1 MSNLP
6 GPRPSPLRRR
16 RGAPPPPTPVDPS
29 TARPTIRVS
38 SLYGTSWRTSFVT
51 GDQNTL
57 TDSLS
62 LGRLER
68 FYRASADQLP
78 SVIVSR
84 PVDASTVWCERWR
97 EGTVV
102 SARMWLFALPT
113 GQVVVGLT
121 LDVDCTHLHAV
132 NLLEDCYYLTLTI
145 DGGQVEQLVAAE
157 ARAHGLEVDTEEFTA
172 ERHQIVYS
180 APLEAKDP
188 ADVVQRLIYRA
199 NLPYRPGYGAISY
212 PGELNRRPN
221 TTAAIGPYVSVL
233 FGQQDYIEN
242 AALVSAVQ
250 AVASS
255 VRLREIRNALYHD
268 LREFHAIERA
278 AADTRT
284 RRRTL
289 EQITDDLTRL
299 ELDLS
304 VSVEAPG
311 DLGVLVP
318 SLRVIEYHN
327 QVYASIGIREL
338 ADTVSRMLRRLE
350 ATGRAELTSVESIE
364 RRADEDRR
372 LRWAVAIGFVSVVAV
387 PISLILA
394 FFGINTTQV
403 TADRS
408 MFDPAYL
415 WVYASIG
422 LLLAISTGLA
432 VSLYVH
438 QARQQRRYLTRR
450 TDAAQDLNH
459 VPLPH
464 QRQRADTPSQPGPR

>member
-1 MSNLP
+1 MP
-6 GPRPSPLRRR
+6 GPRSSPLRRR
-16 RGAPPPPTPVDPS
+16 RETPPPPTPVAAF
-29 TARPTIRVS
+29 TTRPGLRIS
-38 SLYGTSWRTSFVT
+38 NLFSTSWRTHFVT
-51 GDQNTL
+51 ENGAAL
-57 TDSLS
+57 TDHLS
-62 LGRLER
+62 FGRLER
-68 FYRASADQLP
+68 FYRSSADQLP

-84 PVDASTVWCERWR
+84 PVDASTIRCERWR
-97 EGTVV
+97 EGTLV
-102 SARMWLFALPT
+102 SARIWLFALPT

-132 NLLEDCYYLTLTI
+132 NLLEDCYYLALSI

-157 ARAHGLEVDTEEFTA
+157 ARAHGLQVDTEEFA
-172 ERHQIVYS
+172 PERHQIVYS

-188 ADVVQRLIYRA
+188 GDVVQRLIYRA

-221 TTAAIGPYVSVL
+221 TTAAVGPYVSVL
-233 FGQQDYIEN
+233 FGQQDYVEN
-242 AALVSAVQ
+242 AALISAVQ

-255 VRLREIRNALYHD
+255 ARLREIRNAIYHD

-289 EQITDDLTRL
+289 ERITDDLTRL

-338 ADTVSRMLRRLE
+338 AETVSRMLRRLE

-403 TADRS
+403 AADRS

-438 QARQQRRYLTRR
+438 QARQQQRHLTEQGES
-450 TDAAQDLNH
+450 APDLSH
-459 VPLPH
+459 SALPH
-464 QRQRADTPSQPGPR
+464 QRQATDSPDQPRAQ